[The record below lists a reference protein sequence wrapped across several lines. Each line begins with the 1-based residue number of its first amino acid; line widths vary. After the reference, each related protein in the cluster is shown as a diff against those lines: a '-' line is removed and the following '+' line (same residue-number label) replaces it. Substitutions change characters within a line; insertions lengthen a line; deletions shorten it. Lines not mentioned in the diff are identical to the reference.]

1 MKVVE
6 LGGRIAR
13 TAATKVVLGMA
24 KERAPHLP
32 VFRPEQPGLEK
43 MLGTLEAQVMQVM
56 WEAPR
61 AQSVQEVRDALAAH
75 GKEAA
80 YTTVMT
86 TLSRL
91 YAKGLLERE
100 TESKA
105 YFYRARVSRGELTDS
120 VTRQVMSGL
129 VGSFAEPAIA
139 YFVEALEEQA
149 PEKLDA
155 LAAMLERK
163 RAERQGR

>member
-1 MKVVE
+1 MEGK
-6 LGGRIAR
+6 A
-13 TAATKVVLGMA
+13 VLAMA
-24 KERAPHLP
+24 KEKAPHLS

-56 WEAPR
+56 WDSPR
-61 AQSVQEVRDALAAH
+61 AQTVQEVRDDLAVR

-80 YTTVMT
+80 YTTIMT

-91 YAKGLLERE
+91 YSKGLLERE
-100 TESKA
+100 TQGKA
-105 YFYRARVSRGELTDS
+105 YFYRPRVSRGELTDS

-139 YFVEALEEQA
+139 YFVEALEEQS

-155 LAAMLERK
+155 LAELLEKK